1 MRMCQQKAHPLFFM
15 SILQP
20 ASEQAII
27 SWGYDTDMRQIF
39 RERKVV
45 ISIYQIKILRV
56 IFLRAFMGETGKVGT

>member
-1 MRMCQQKAHPLFFM
+1 M
-15 SILQP
+15 SISQI

-45 ISIYQIKILRV
+45 ISVYQIKILRV
-56 IFLRAFMGETGKVGT
+56 IFLRATLRLFRA

>member
-1 MRMCQQKAHPLFFM
+1 M
-15 SILQP
+15 SISQI

-39 RERKVV
+39 RERKIV
-45 ISIYQIKILRV
+45 ISVYQIKILRV

>member
-15 SILQP
+15 SISQP

-45 ISIYQIKILRV
+45 ISVYQIKILRV

>member
-1 MRMCQQKAHPLFFM
+1 M

-39 RERKVV
+39 RERKIV
-45 ISIYQIKILRV
+45 ISVYQIKILWV
-56 IFLRAFMGETGKVGT
+56 IFACDT